1 MATRDLTAQE
11 FNQFKDS
18 VVTDLIAE
26 RECVLDTLGDQADYK
41 VVHAYPFY
49 LEGNAYISIVEISG
63 PLVEKRTFRIFFEG
77 CLLKNV
83 EMASGYG
90 CLPLILPSGLLF

>member
-1 MATRDLTAQE
+1 MAARNLTEQE

-18 VVTDLIAE
+18 VATDLITE

-49 LEGNAYISIVEISG
+49 LDEIAYVTIVEVHRCV
-63 PLVEKRTFRIFFEG
+63 VEKRIFRMFFKG
-77 CLLKNV
+77 CRLSTV
-83 EMASGYG
+83 EMASGHEY
-90 CLPLILPSGLLF
+90 LDLKSFI